1 MYVYVRACDYT
12 TLSATRLE
20 AYDLKI
26 VPCHTMQKR
35 GRQAQDSKS
44 GASNCAYSHSS
55 EATTTFPAACLARGH
70 FDQMQTLARDEAKG
84 CECKGEAE
92 GGKGKGAAE
101 GDIGTPPPP
110 FLCLGDLRGTPRDG
124 RGKGNAEGQ
133 HGEEAK
139 AGQEAKA
146 KQVHQFCGEGKAES
160 KDKAMAGQETVAE
173 VHKFC
178 KHGSRS
184 RSRHRHSRSHSR
196 ESDSSDWSVA
206 PLTPHWVA
214 SSPITNI

>member
-70 FDQMQTLARDEAKG
+70 FDQMQTLARDKAKG
-84 CECKGEAE
+84 CECKGKAE

-110 FLCLGDLRGTPRDG
+110 FLCLGDTAAGATAATGRWPLSHHTGSPRVPSRTSKQLHLYLRSTQS
-124 RGKGNAEGQ
+124 N
-133 HGEEAK
+133 
-139 AGQEAKA
+139 
-146 KQVHQFCGEGKAES
+146 
-160 KDKAMAGQETVAE
+160 
-173 VHKFC
+173 
-178 KHGSRS
+178 
-184 RSRHRHSRSHSR
+184 
-196 ESDSSDWSVA
+196 
-206 PLTPHWVA
+206 
-214 SSPITNI
+214 